1 MLCKFFLVFW
11 LAATLFFFI
20 PIPIP
25 YLSGWLFAVF
35 ASIINMNPESLA
47 IVSFRFVC
55 FVPKWNSKI
64 LFIFFP
70 HFLFDKLPFIL
81 FCFVLFFYSP
91 SFIHTLTFS
100 FQFQC
105 CWCLYFEIQG
115 NFFSFFFFSEFDLIW
130 FDSKEEFKKKKIQSW
145 WWSCW

>member
-47 IVSFRFVC
+47 IFRFVSFRFVWNGI
-55 FVPKWNSKI
+55 PK
-64 LFIFFP
+64 FFS
-70 HFLFDKLPFIL
+70 FLFFLTFFSTNWHS
-81 FCFVLFFYSP
+81 FCFVLFCFVFLP
-91 SFIHTLTFS
+91 QFHPHT
-100 FQFQC
+100 
-105 CWCLYFEIQG
+105 Y
-115 NFFSFFFFSEFDLIW
+115 FFFPIPMLLMSLFRNSRQFFFLLLLLWIWFDLIW
-130 FDSKEEFKKKKIQSW
+130 FQRRI
-145 WWSCW
+145 